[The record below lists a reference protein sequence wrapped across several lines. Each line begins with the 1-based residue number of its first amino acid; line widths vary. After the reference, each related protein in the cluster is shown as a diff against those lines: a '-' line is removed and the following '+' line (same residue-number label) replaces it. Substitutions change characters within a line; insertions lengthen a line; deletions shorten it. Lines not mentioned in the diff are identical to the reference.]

1 KNTERRQ
8 SDKSLCFYPFRFF
21 RKIYFLVLARSHAP
35 SKMVLL
41 TSLIAYARG
50 IKLFL
55 YGYASRKTFNAGT
68 LAHALDDL
76 LQWLCNTAKI
86 NKFFLKENFWRLS
99 L

>member
-1 KNTERRQ
+1 
-8 SDKSLCFYPFRFF
+8 
-21 RKIYFLVLARSHAP
+21 VLARSHAP

-41 TSLIAYARG
+41 TSLIAHARG

-55 YGYASRKTFNAGT
+55 CGFASRKTFSAGT